1 MKKQTFI
8 LEVNDS
14 QNESWQ
20 RSVEWIQGEKKQPF
34 RSVME
39 LLRLVDSA
47 VCGEEGHLAA
57 GWDFAEGMDADV

>member
-14 QNESWQ
+14 QNERWQ
-20 RSVEWIQGEKKQPF
+20 GSVEWIQGEKKQPF